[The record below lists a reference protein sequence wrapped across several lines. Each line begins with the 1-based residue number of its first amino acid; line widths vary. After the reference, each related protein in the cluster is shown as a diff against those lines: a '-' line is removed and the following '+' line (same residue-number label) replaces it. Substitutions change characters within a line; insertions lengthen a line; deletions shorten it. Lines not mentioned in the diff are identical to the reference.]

1 MSAVKQGRAW
11 TVDAHVLGAVWV
23 DDQGRRV
30 VSGANRVTALFALLA
45 TAPGG
50 QCTKEEVVAALWPG
64 GKPTDESIYQVVSR
78 LRRGLGED
86 VVPRSTSGICAIR
99 MPEGSL
105 DLARFHG
112 GVQRARHLWGREK
125 FEQLC
130 FALRQWDGQE
140 PLRGLTGEV
149 FEARRAQL
157 RRDWLEAVCSRLEAA
172 WHAGEEKWLCEETE
186 RLYEQLP
193 DRETI
198 FRFYLVA
205 HGPEM
210 SFAKR
215 SALIRRWM
223 ARWGAPGA
231 ELRAVFERLRGPA
244 PASRAGMLLPAPYQL
259 PAPPPKMVGR
269 DGLLS
274 SLIDH
279 VKGRQ
284 AVGTTAVVLLSGL
297 AGVGKS
303 ALASC
308 LALQLRDKFP
318 DGILYGEL
326 RGFAGKD
333 VQPTDPEHILDRFL
347 AQLPPQAP
355 VVGLEAKSLA
365 LRSALAHRSVL
376 IVLDDAA
383 QADQVLPLL
392 PGPGTCAVIVTSRS
406 TLDDLRA
413 SRDVHVAA
421 LDPLVHPAAKEL
433 LQDGFTPADRQ
444 SHTRSLAK
452 LAKLCGH
459 LPLALVVIKSRLE
472 HRPASAL
479 PALVRKMEE
488 EKERLRVLHRTDQ
501 DLSVLTA
508 LSCSA
513 VALSEDARRLLWQL
527 ATHPGPSIGW
537 DAVMDL
543 GVVGGG
549 TDADHAVEELATA
562 NLVYLHAERYCLHDL
577 VRAFARHEMEV
588 TFPVPRAEFETE
600 TVRQVLEHQ
609 LHNVHACDRLLNSQ
623 RRLPIGE
630 ADGVTVADPE
640 SAERAMVILDE
651 EYDTTLQCITLAMT
665 LSLNSYIWLL
675 PTTLVTYQWRRRR
688 LRDARHFLKQAMDA
702 AEGHAFPVDR
712 ALFYR
717 VLAGTHWRLGEF
729 ELAEWA
735 LRRAIRLSEQDD
747 SAVGRMSL
755 ARCFQVL
762 ASTLRKQ
769 GQDEEAERYHGKALE
784 LYRELS
790 DSVGEAEALTGLG
803 TIYYD
808 RGEYDAALRLCA
820 DALGAIDG
828 LSMNGQDH
836 VLNGRADVLYTLG
849 KIHHA
854 RGEGNEADR
863 LYEQAASIYRELGH
877 WAYEDKV
884 SWLHADVLVAT
895 ARTHDA
901 AVVLERVLRLRE
913 HMGGA
918 GVQEVRDRLEML
930 R

>member
-1 MSAVKQGRAW
+1 M
-11 TVDAHVLGAVWV
+11 DAHVLGAVRV

-30 VSGANRVTALFALLA
+30 VSGGNRVTALFALLA

-50 QCTKEEVVAALWPG
+50 QCTKEEIAAALWPG
-64 GKPTDESIYQVVSR
+64 EKPTDESIYQVVRR
-78 LRRGLGED
+78 LRGRLGKD
-86 VVPRSTSGICAIR
+86 VVPRCAPGVCAIR

-105 DLARFHG
+105 DLTRFHD
-112 GVQRARHLWGREK
+112 GVHRARHLWGREK

-130 FALRQWDGQE
+130 FALGQWDDRE
-140 PLRGLTGEV
+140 PLHGLTGEA
-149 FEARRAQL
+149 FEIRRAKL

-172 WHAGEEKWLCEETE
+172 WHAGEEKWLREETE
-186 RLYEQLP
+186 KLYEQLP
-193 DRETI
+193 NREAI
-198 FRFYLVA
+198 FRFYLVS

-210 SFAKR
+210 SPSKR
-215 SALIRRWM
+215 AALISRWR

-231 ELRAVFERLRGPA
+231 ELRAVFERLRGLA
-244 PASRAGMLLPAPYQL
+244 PASRARVLLPAPNQL
-259 PAPPPKMVGR
+259 LAPPPKMVGR

-274 SLIDH
+274 SLVDH
-279 VKGRQ
+279 VQGRQ
-284 AVGTTAVVLLSGL
+284 AVGATAVVLLSGL
-297 AGVGKS
+297 AGVGKT

-308 LALQLRDKFP
+308 LALQLRDRFP
-318 DGILYGEL
+318 DGILHGEL

-333 VQPTDPEHILDRFL
+333 VQPIDPEGILDGFL

-355 VVGLEAKSLA
+355 AVGLEAKSVA
-365 LRSALAHRSVL
+365 LRSALAHRSML

-413 SRDVHVAA
+413 YRDVHVAA

-433 LQDGFTPADRQ
+433 LQDRFSPADRQ
-444 SHTRSLAK
+444 RHAQSFDELAR
-452 LAKLCGH
+452 LCGH

-479 PALVRKMEE
+479 PALVRKMAE

-513 VALSEDARRLLWQL
+513 LALSENARRLLWQL

-543 GVVGGG
+543 GAVGGG
-549 TDADHAVEELATA
+549 TDADHAVEELSTA

-588 TFPVPRAEFETE
+588 TFPVPRTEFEAE
-600 TVRQVLEHQ
+600 TVRQILEHQ
-609 LHNVHACDRLLNSQ
+609 LHNIHACDRLLNSQ

-630 ADGVTVADPE
+630 ADGVTVAEPE
-640 SAERAMVILDE
+640 SAERAMEFMDE
-651 EYDTTLQCITLAMT
+651 EYDTTLQCTELAMR
-665 LSLNSYIWLL
+665 LSLNSYTWLL

-688 LRDARHFLKQAMDA
+688 LGDARYFLNRAVDA
-702 AEGHAFPVDR
+702 AEDAALPVDR

-717 VLAGTHWRLGEF
+717 VVAGTHWRLGEF
-729 ELAEWA
+729 ELAVGA
-735 LRRAIRLSEQDD
+735 LRRAVRLSEEDD

-755 ARCFQVL
+755 ARSIQVL

-769 GQDEEAERYHGKALE
+769 GRHEEAEYYHGQALE

-803 TIYYD
+803 TIHYD
-808 RGEYDAALRLCA
+808 RGEYDAALRQCA
-820 DALGAIDG
+820 DALRAIDG
-828 LSMNGQDH
+828 LSMNSQDH

-854 RGEGNEADR
+854 RGEGNEADK
-863 LYEQAASIYRELGH
+863 LYEQAANIYRELGH

-884 SWLHADVLVAT
+884 SWLHADVLVAG
-895 ARTHDA
+895 ARTHEA
-901 AVVLERVLRLRE
+901 AAVLERVLRLRE

-918 GVQEVRDRLEML
+918 GVQEVRDRLGTL

>member
-1 MSAVKQGRAW
+1 M
-11 TVDAHVLGAVWV
+11 DAHVLGAVRV

-50 QCTKEEVVAALWPG
+50 QCTKEEVAAALWPG
-64 GKPTDESIYQVVSR
+64 EKPTDESIYQVVGR
-78 LRRGLGED
+78 LRRGLGEE
-86 VVPRSTSGICAIR
+86 VVPRSASGVCAIR
-99 MPEGSL
+99 MAEGSL
-105 DLARFHG
+105 DLTRFHD

-130 FALRQWDGQE
+130 FALRQWDGPE
-140 PLRGLTGEV
+140 PLLGLTGEV
-149 FEARRAQL
+149 FEIRRAAL
-157 RRDWLEAVCSRLEAA
+157 RSDWLEAVYSRLDAA
-172 WHAGEEKWLCEETE
+172 WHAGEEKWLREETE
-186 RLYEQLP
+186 GLYEQLP
-193 DRETI
+193 NRETI
-198 FRFYLVA
+198 FRFYLLA

-210 SFAKR
+210 SLAKR
-215 SALIRRWM
+215 AALIRRW
-223 ARWGAPGA
+223 REQWGAPGA
-231 ELRAVFERLRGPA
+231 ELRAVFERLRRPA
-244 PASRAGMLLPAPYQL
+244 PPSRVGVLLPAPYQL
-259 PAPPPKMVGR
+259 LAPPRKMVGR

-274 SLIDH
+274 SLADH
-279 VKGRQ
+279 VQVRQ
-284 AVGTTAVVLLSGL
+284 SMGATTVVLLSGL

-308 LALQLRDKFP
+308 LALQLRDQFP
-318 DGILYGEL
+318 DGILYGDL
-326 RGFAGKD
+326 RGFEGRD
-333 VQPTDPEHILDRFL
+333 VQPTDPEHLLDRFL

-355 VVGLEAKSLA
+355 AVGVEAKSVA
-365 LRSALAHRSVL
+365 FRSALAHRSLL
-376 IVLDDAA
+376 IVLDNAGQAA
-383 QADQVLPLL
+383 QVLPLL

-406 TLDDLRA
+406 TLDELCA
-413 SRDVHVAA
+413 SRDVHVSA
-421 LDPLVHPAAKEL
+421 LEPLAHPAAKEL
-433 LQDGFTPADRQ
+433 LQEMFTPADRQ
-444 SHTRSLAK
+444 RHARSFTE

-459 LPLALVVIKSRLE
+459 LPLALVVIKSRLD

-479 PALVRKMEE
+479 PALVRKMKE

-513 VALSEDARRLLWQL
+513 LALSENARRLLWQL

-537 DAVMDL
+537 EAVMDL
-543 GVVGGG
+543 GAVGGG
-549 TDADHAVEELATA
+549 TDADHAVEELAA
-562 NLVYLHAERYCLHDL
+562 ASLVYLHAERYRLHDL
-577 VRAFARHEMEV
+577 VRAFARHEMEL
-588 TFPVPRAEFETE
+588 TFPFPKGEFEAE

-609 LHNVHACDRLLNSQ
+609 LHNIHACDRLLNSQ

-630 ADGVTVADPE
+630 ADGVTVAEPE
-640 SAERAMVILDE
+640 SAERAMGLLDE
-651 EYDTTLQCITLAMT
+651 EYDTTLQCIELAMRV
-665 LSLNSYIWLL
+665 SLNSYTWLL

-688 LRDARHFLKQAMDA
+688 LSDARYFLNRSMDA
-702 AEGHAFPVDR
+702 AEDHALPVDR

-729 ELAEWA
+729 ELAVGA
-735 LRRAIRLSEQDD
+735 LRRAVWLSEQDD
-747 SAVGRMSL
+747 SEAGRMSL
-755 ARCFQVL
+755 ARSIQVL

-769 GQDEEAERYHGKALE
+769 GLDEEAERYHRQALE

-808 RGEYDAALRLCA
+808 RREYDAALRLCA
-820 DALGAIDG
+820 DALSAING
-828 LSMNGQDH
+828 LNMNGQDH

-854 RGEGNEADR
+854 RGEGQEADR
-863 LYEQAASIYRELGH
+863 LYERAACIYRELGH

-895 ARTHDA
+895 ARPHEA
-901 AVVLERVLRLRE
+901 AAVLERVLRLRE